1 MKLRAIAPVGGY
13 TPGQVINLE
22 IDVINESD
30 QPVSDF
36 TVQLIK
42 VIKEAKITSPTANE
56 QFFSNLSSFFLPANH
71 LLHTCE

>member
-1 MKLRAIAPVGGY
+1 MKLRARTPVGGY
-13 TPGQVINLE
+13 CPGQVINLE

-42 VIKEAKITSPTANE
+42 VKKKKTNQIHIA
-56 QFFSNLSSFFLPANH
+56 Q
-71 LLHTCE
+71 

>member
-1 MKLRAIAPVGGY
+1 MKLIARTPVGGY

-22 IDVINESD
+22 IDVDNQSD

-42 VIKEAKITSPTANE
+42 VKKETKITLPMANE
-56 QFFSNLSSFFLPANH
+56 SLFF
-71 LLHTCE
+71 